1 MRHDIL
7 IYPAGLAMKS
17 AFTDHRERRPFF
29 KRIGPYLPVMILLS
43 LAVPAV
49 IYLAVMQLLGW
60 RTPVVGV
67 NGGLTYMASAGK
79 NVTLYASPNTRT
91 YLTGIG
97 GNYEALL
104 VPWRTYFSSRKL
116 NVTEIQDAAQLRK
129 LKQGVL
135 VLPSALSLSDE
146 ERGEILAFRSRGG
159 AILATWAT
167 GTRNAKGDWEGWQFL
182 ENLGAKVLGEIP
194 ADADVHHLV
203 LSGESPVSHTHPA
216 GQRIGMGKTSE
227 ALLRVK
233 GEMIAGRFMNWAR
246 ILDDERRAEGAIVF
260 SETNPA
266 AGRVAI
272 FAFAESVW
280 ESRPLAA
287 YGFIDDTLQWLLR
300 EPAVVLAAWP
310 NGKRAAQVIEMD
322 TEEGFVNALPFAS
335 MMHSLDYPATF
346 YVLTSIGKLFP
357 DVMARLASEFELA
370 YHGDVHDSFKGQSAQ
385 QQEQRIQTMR
395 ADMASVVPDIK
406 GITGFRAPTEGYDA
420 TTEELLQKNG
430 IRHHTADPNRTEG
443 RLPLMAKLEGVKT
456 EDTLVVLPRTQRDDI
471 NLYWEKLT
479 VEQTTQALINDFDLA
494 LDTGALGLLSIH
506 SQNFKPDSVL
516 TKAMP
521 GFLVHMKQ
529 QRKQV
534 WVASAGQVADWWRE
548 RERFKLSSVNTGKRL
563 EFNITVTGKNPLTG
577 ASLVVMLPQKGILP
591 TVQSTKIGAVK
602 PTVSKIDPYRAVIVF
617 ETLNPGNYVYQA
629 TFAP

>member
-1 MRHDIL
+1 
-7 IYPAGLAMKS
+7 MKPI
-17 AFTDHRERRPFF
+17 FTEHRERHPFY
-29 KRIGPYLPVMILLS
+29 KRIGPYMPVLIILS
-43 LAVPAV
+43 VAVPAV

-60 RTPVVGV
+60 RTPVIGV

-79 NVTLYASPNTRT
+79 SVILYTSPNTKK
-91 YLTGIG
+91 YLAGIG
-97 GNYEALL
+97 GNYETLL
-104 VPWRTYFSSRKL
+104 VPWRTYFLSRKL
-116 NVTEIQDAAQLRK
+116 DVTEIQDAAQLSK
-129 LKQGVL
+129 LKQAVL
-135 VLPSALSLSDE
+135 VLPSALSLSEE
-146 ERGEILAFRSRGG
+146 ERAAILAFRSRGG

-182 ENLGAKVLGEIP
+182 EGLGAKVLGEIP
-194 ADADVHHLV
+194 ADAEVRHLI

-216 GQRIGMGKTSE
+216 GQRVGLSKTSE

-233 GEMIAGRFMNWAR
+233 GEMHAGRFMNWAR
-246 ILDDERRAEGAIVF
+246 IMDDERRTEGAIVF
-260 SETNPA
+260 SETQAA
-266 AGRVAI
+266 AGRFAF

-322 TEEGFVNALPFAS
+322 TEDGFANAVPFAA

-346 YVLTSIGKLFP
+346 YILTSVGKRFP
-357 DVMARLASEFELA
+357 AVMARLASEFELA

-385 QQEQRIQTMR
+385 QQELRIQTMR
-395 ADMASVVPDIK
+395 SDMASVTPDTK

-420 TTEELLQKNG
+420 TTEELIQKSG
-430 IRHHTADPNRTEG
+430 IRHHAADPNRSEA
-443 RLPLMAKLEGVKT
+443 RLPLLAKIEGVDK
-456 EDTLVVLPRTQRDDI
+456 ENALVVLPRTQRDDI
-471 NLYWEKLT
+471 NLYWQKLT
-479 VEQTTQALINDFDLA
+479 AEQTTQALISDLDLA
-494 LDTGALGLLSIH
+494 QEHGALGLLSIH
-506 SQNFKPDSVL
+506 SQNFQPDSVL
-516 TKAMP
+516 TKALP
-521 GFLVHMKQ
+521 GFLVHLKQ

-563 EFNITVTGKNPLTG
+563 EFNITVTGKKPLTG
-577 ASLVVMLPQKGILP
+577 ASLVVMLPQKGVLP

-602 PTVSKIDPYRAVIVF
+602 PIVTTIDPYRAGIVF
-617 ETLNPGNYVYQA
+617 ETLNPGNYVYQV